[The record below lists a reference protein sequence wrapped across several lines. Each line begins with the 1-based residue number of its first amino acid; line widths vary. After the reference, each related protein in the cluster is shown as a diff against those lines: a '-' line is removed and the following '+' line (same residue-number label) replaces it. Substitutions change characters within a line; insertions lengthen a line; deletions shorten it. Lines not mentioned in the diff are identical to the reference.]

1 MNFKKIFKKFLN
13 LLTKPFIII
22 RTDGY
27 YLDVEKPMEATK
39 NDASILTTLLSRRK
53 FRHFFKG
60 DVFVLDRNFR
70 NVLGE
75 LHKYD
80 FRTVAPHFIE
90 KGKKQLHWKQANYSR
105 KVTKVRYTVE
115 IR

>member
-1 MNFKKIFKKFLN
+1 
-13 LLTKPFIII
+13 
-22 RTDGY
+22 
-27 YLDVEKPMEATK
+27 MEATK

-60 DVFVLDRNFR
+60 DVFVLDIGSR

-80 FRTVAPHFIE
+80 FRTVVPHFIE
-90 KGKKQLHWKQANYSR
+90 KGKNNYTRNKQIIPGKSQKYD
-105 KVTKVRYTVE
+105 
-115 IR
+115 IRSK